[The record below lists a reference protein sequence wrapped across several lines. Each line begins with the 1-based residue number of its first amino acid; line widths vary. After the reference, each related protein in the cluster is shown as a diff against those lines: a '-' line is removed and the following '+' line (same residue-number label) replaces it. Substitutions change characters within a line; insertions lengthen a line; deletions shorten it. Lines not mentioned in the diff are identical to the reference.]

1 MYGNIFTQ
9 LFETVDDFLQVTT
22 GPVSLGKEAMIH
34 VCFHLTT
41 ISSNESIKYEWLGRK
56 YLYSTQYVV

>member
-9 LFETVDDFLQVTT
+9 YLETSDDLLQVTT

-34 VCFHLTT
+34 LMEYYTGYQVLIHVQHKRRLLFKEYPTT
-41 ISSNESIKYEWLGRK
+41 IK
-56 YLYSTQYVV
+56 